1 MKKFKIKKIKMVS
14 AKNDY
19 NCDYLFYINNSK
31 LKFK

>member
-1 MKKFKIKKIKMVS
+1 MKKFKIKKIKMIN

-19 NCDYLFYINNSK
+19 NCDYLFYINTYK